1 MEPVWFLLELLT
13 LNKNKMPL
21 SKQQLID
28 QTNVKIR
35 ANGSRLITGVVLN
48 DVLINIIEAVQIGGG
63 VGLNSWSSVLQ
74 YQTGD
79 CVVSSSQIYQA
90 INTPSIGVFNSGVEW
105 NLISKTDNVV
115 ATISDRNSLTVKF
128 IGMTCHVN
136 QTKETFRLIGGTS
149 TANWKKISETDEI
162 KVPLTINTTGQITF
176 PASNIGSVSHL
187 EINGVRYE
195 LQSDFN
201 WDGSVVEW
209 IGSFDLDTDDSLFLL
224 HNN

>member
-1 MEPVWFLLELLT
+1 
-13 LNKNKMPL
+13 MPL

-48 DVLINIIEAVQIGGG
+48 DVLIDIIEAVQIGGG

-74 YQTGD
+74 YNSGD

-90 INTPSIGVFNSGVEW
+90 INTPTFGVFNAGVEW

-128 IGMTCHVN
+128 VGMTCHVN
-136 QTKETFRLIGGTS
+136 ETKETFRLIGGTS
-149 TANWKKISETDEI
+149 NANWKKISETDEI
-162 KVPLTINTTGQITF
+162 KFPLTINTVGQITF
-176 PASNIGSVSHL
+176 PATNIGSVSHL

-195 LQSDFN
+195 LDTDFK

-209 IGSFDLDTDDSLFLL
+209 IGSFVLETDDSLFLL